1 MKLLFLLAAV
11 ICQRAPSNVQVG
23 RTAQVQFCA
32 QSGAGEATGQ
42 QQRNGG
48 QLCSSTQQG
57 LIPDVNNM
65 ISTMI
70 TQPQSGATVDAS
82 QGFQV
87 VFSVNNFMTGVSVNL
102 QNQFLLSPQTL
113 AGNGLIEGFE
123 QLTIQ
128 PLASANRAPAAA
140 TTSFFQT
147 LTQASDGNGRATF
160 TVNVPAGQIQ
170 TTGLHRIC
178 TMAAG
183 AGGQPVVMPV
193 AQRGS
198 QDDCVRV
205 NITNG
210 GGNNAAAGR
219 VRQAPKQ
226 PDQGVN
232 TGDQNQNQDQQGQ
245 EQNQNQPA
253 GKQAKQP
260 NQQNQNQ
267 PAGKQAKQ
275 AKQAKQPA
283 GKQAKKAPK
292 RN

>member
-23 RTAQVQFCA
+23 RTPQVQFCA

-48 QLCSSTQQG
+48 QICSSTQQG

-70 TQPQSGATVDAS
+70 TQPQTGATVDAS

-87 VFSVNNFMTGVSVNL
+87 VFSVNNLMAGVSVNL

-128 PLASANRAPAAA
+128 PLASVNRAPAAA

-147 LTQASDGNGRATF
+147 LTQASDGNGRTTY

-178 TMAAG
+178 TMAAN
-183 AGGQPVVMPV
+183 AGGAPVVMPV

-198 QDDCVRV
+198 QDDCIRV

-210 GGNNAAAGR
+210 GGNAAAGR

-226 PDQGVN
+226 PDQGANAGDQGAN
-232 TGDQNQNQDQQGQ
+232 TGEQNQQNQDQPEQQQNQGQ
-245 EQNQNQPA
+245 
-253 GKQAKQP
+253 
-260 NQQNQNQ
+260 QNQ

-275 AKQAKQPA
+275 AQPKQAKQPA